1 MRFWRALGLSA
12 IATLLPLTASA
23 QVKLNGGAGATAPAA
38 GGKGGSGGSAPSG
51 PVSYASRFAHLAPVA
66 HSVPDPVNVQRL
78 QAKAGV
84 KGCGVS
90 EVAPGVYVRI
100 DCQGYT
106 KLSKVSVHMGAAKF
120 RLLQQHKLITRPMA
134 SMKAGLLKG
143 YGNGATQK
151 FGTKPAPTPVPIVPP
166 TPSPAPGDVK
176 AGGAP
181 DSAGGSTVAE
191 AFPDVVDHRA
201 LGLSG
206 PIKNQGSVGSCTSFA
221 LSSAVDNA
229 LRRAGKEETI
239 SPTHIW
245 AAYGVPN
252 MQDAGDYNIGRGLA
266 TFETWPY
273 SAKEACRLARH
284 PREECDEYLG
294 VPKNSWTKDPALM
307 ASMARADSTG
317 KVKIASFEELTPKPS
332 NTDEILQVLA
342 SGSDVWAAML
352 IDGAKWSNKAM
363 KNAVIP
369 DWTTPNGGHAV
380 SISGYRQTPR
390 GREFMIHNSWGES
403 WGDKGYAWISE
414 AMVKKNLMY
423 GYRVKLEGDQ
433 VKPLELTDDDCAWDE
448 LVDAGTGKCGKI
460 CADDSRPTNG
470 VCPNADTEMGNKPKK
485 K

>member
-1 MRFWRALGLSA
+1 
-12 IATLLPLTASA
+12 
-23 QVKLNGGAGATAPAA
+23 
-38 GGKGGSGGSAPSG
+38 
-51 PVSYASRFAHLAPVA
+51 
-66 HSVPDPVNVQRL
+66 VNVQRL
-78 QAKAGV
+78 QAKSGV

-90 EVAPGVYVRI
+90 EVAPGVFVRI

-106 KLSKVSVHMGAAKF
+106 KISKVAVHMGAAKF
-120 RLLQQHKLITRPMA
+120 RLLQQHKLITRPIA
-134 SMKAGLLKG
+134 SMKANGALKG
-143 YGNGATQK
+143 LSNGSMQK
-151 FGTKPAPTPVPIVPP
+151 IGQKPAPEPAPAPIAPTPPPAPVPGG
-166 TPSPAPGDVK
+166 GDVK
-176 AGGAP
+176 ASGAP
-181 DSAGGSTVAE
+181 GASGGSTVSE
-191 AFPDVVDHRA
+191 SFPDVVDHRA

-206 PIKNQGSVGSCTSFA
+206 PVKNQGSVGACTSFA

-266 TFETWPY
+266 TFDTWPY

-284 PREECDEYLG
+284 PREECDEFLG
-294 VPKNSWTKDPALM
+294 VPKNSWKSDPKLM
-307 ASMARADSTG
+307 ASMGKADSSG

-352 IDGAKWSNKAM
+352 IDGSKWSNKAM

-369 DWTTPNGGHAV
+369 DWGAPNGGHAV
-380 SISGYRQTPR
+380 AISGYRQTPR
-390 GREFMIHNSWGES
+390 GREYMIHNSWGES

-414 AMVKKNLMY
+414 AMVKKNLMF
-423 GYRVKLEGDQ
+423 GYRVKLEGEQ

-460 CADDSRPTNG
+460 CSDDSRPNNG
-470 VCPNADTEMGNKPKK
+470 VCPETDTESSQRPKK
-485 K
+485 KK